1 MFRCFLTVAL
11 VAAAAAVPQAAFTA
25 EFAVHAITIPE
36 MKAVFGQVES
46 RTVVP
51 ARARIGGTI
60 REIRVSEGSE
70 VREGDVIGVV
80 VDDKMA
86 LQLAA
91 ADAKIAALKS
101 EFANARTE
109 LERAEQLVAQGVAT
123 QSRLDAARTALE
135 VATNQVAAAEADKAV
150 IEQSARE
157 GEVLTVSNLR
167 HFRWRTEEDYDQRWE
182 TRRYNLATVTGAD
195 VFLTY
200 WSGEAIAHLL
210 VSFTFSNS
218 VPLTFSIEVRR
229 EKGEEWSALAGF
241 FRSYEMAYVAADE
254 RDIVGLRTNA
264 RREDTRL
271 FRINA
276 SPSQARDL
284 LLAYVKDVDDLA
296 ARASL
301 PEQAMERLGTQI
313 AEIARRERHDSHR
326 LIEEFMLA
334 ANEAVARFVTS
345 RQVPFIYRIHEPPAP
360 EKLAA
365 FRECLVPFGF
375 TLEMK
380 GDTVEPAALQAL
392 VASAEGKPEERMV
405 NYGLLRCMK
414 QARYSGINL
423 KHFGLASDC

>member
-150 IEQSARE
+150 IAQGAKE
-157 GEVLTVSNLR
+157 GDVLAPATGRVLTVPVTAGSVIMAGEPVARIATGPYYLR
-167 HFRWRTEEDYDQRWE
+167 
-182 TRRYNLATVTGAD
+182 L
-195 VFLTY
+195 
-200 WSGEAIAHLL
+200 
-210 VSFTFSNS
+210 
-218 VPLTFSIEVRR
+218 
-229 EKGEEWSALAGF
+229 
-241 FRSYEMAYVAADE
+241 
-254 RDIVGLRTNA
+254 
-264 RREDTRL
+264 
-271 FRINA
+271 
-276 SPSQARDL
+276 
-284 LLAYVKDVDDLA
+284 
-296 ARASL
+296 SL
-301 PEQAMERLGTQI
+301 PERHA
-313 AEIARRERHDSHR
+313 AEIAEGAIVEVGVRGRAQASGAPGATAQGRIVKVYPEIVDGRVIADVDVAGIGSYFVNERTLVSIPVGKRSVLAVPQKAVTSLHGIDYVR
-326 LIEEFMLA
+326 LA
-334 ANEAVARFVTS
+334 ATDGPMDVAVILGETFESQSGTLVEILTGLKDGD
-345 RQVPFIYRIHEPPAP
+345 RIMLP
-360 EKLAA
+360 
-365 FRECLVPFGF
+365 
-375 TLEMK
+375 
-380 GDTVEPAALQAL
+380 
-392 VASAEGKPEERMV
+392 
-405 NYGLLRCMK
+405 
-414 QARYSGINL
+414 
-423 KHFGLASDC
+423 

>member
-135 VATNQVAAAEADKAV
+135 VATNQVAAAEAD
-150 IEQSARE
+150 
-157 GEVLTVSNLR
+157 
-167 HFRWRTEEDYDQRWE
+167 
-182 TRRYNLATVTGAD
+182 
-195 VFLTY
+195 
-200 WSGEAIAHLL
+200 
-210 VSFTFSNS
+210 
-218 VPLTFSIEVRR
+218 
-229 EKGEEWSALAGF
+229 
-241 FRSYEMAYVAADE
+241 
-254 RDIVGLRTNA
+254 
-264 RREDTRL
+264 
-271 FRINA
+271 
-276 SPSQARDL
+276 
-284 LLAYVKDVDDLA
+284 
-296 ARASL
+296 
-301 PEQAMERLGTQI
+301 
-313 AEIARRERHDSHR
+313 
-326 LIEEFMLA
+326 
-334 ANEAVARFVTS
+334 
-345 RQVPFIYRIHEPPAP
+345 
-360 EKLAA
+360 
-365 FRECLVPFGF
+365 
-375 TLEMK
+375 
-380 GDTVEPAALQAL
+380 
-392 VASAEGKPEERMV
+392 
-405 NYGLLRCMK
+405 
-414 QARYSGINL
+414 
-423 KHFGLASDC
+423 